1 MTVIDEWHG
10 REACHLQAALRMSN
24 DAFASRLGVAV
35 RTVAAWHD
43 KPDTSPRPEMQQL
56 LDMML
61 EQASATAQERFMR
74 LLAAD
79 SSAVQDQ
86 NHMGAQA
93 LRVAIAIVL
102 RGEEVLLVCRRSDD
116 TESITWQFP
125 AGVVK
130 PGARPDVVAVRETLA
145 ETGVRCTVQ
154 RELGNRIHPVTGV
167 LCDYLLCDY
176 LAGEATNSDMVENA
190 DVVWTPHDK
199 LTRFIPA
206 ERIFPPVLKAL
217 EERYGGH

>member
-24 DAFASRLGVAV
+24 DAFAVVSARPSDLIPPP
-35 RTVAAWHD
+35 HD
-43 KPDTSPRPEMQQL
+43 SPGPPPERAQSL
-56 LDMML
+56 LRRR
-61 EQASATAQERFMR
+61 SATATAKTVFTRA
-74 LLAAD
+74 LAAD
-79 SSAVQDQ
+79 SAAVQDQ
-86 NHMGAQA
+86 SQTGAQGIP
-93 LRVAIAIVL
+93 VAIAIVL

-154 RELGNRIHPVTGV
+154 CELGNRIHPVTGV